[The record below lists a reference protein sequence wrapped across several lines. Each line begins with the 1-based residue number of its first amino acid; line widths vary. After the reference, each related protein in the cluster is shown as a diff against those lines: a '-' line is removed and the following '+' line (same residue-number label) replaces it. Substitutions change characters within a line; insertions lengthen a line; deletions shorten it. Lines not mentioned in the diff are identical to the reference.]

1 MLIDTVVP
9 DMGESI
15 SEATVSSWLKASGD
29 AVADGDILVELET
42 DKVMVEVPANG
53 AGVLAEILKQEG
65 DTVVSGD
72 VLCKIDTGA
81 RAVAPQAESQPTA
94 AAPPQ
99 EVAEPPSQQAP
110 TQAAAA
116 PAPPQEGAARTRSQD
131 GSEPSLT
138 PAARRMVA
146 EHGLNAANITGSG
159 RHGQVTKEDIV
170 NFMELGPSKEHGPS
184 APAAPVPVAVPAT
197 IPASGAK
204 TLVAE
209 PSSPGERETRVRM
222 TRLRQRIAERLV
234 EVQQTAAI
242 LTTFNEVDMSA
253 VMALRTKYKEA
264 FREKYGMAVGFMSFF
279 TKACIE
285 ALKAFPAVNG
295 EVDGQDIIYKNY
307 YDIGVAVSTE
317 RGLVVPIVRDA
328 DRLRFIEIELEIAD
342 LAKRARESKLGVDDL
357 TGGTF
362 TISNGGIY
370 GSMLSTPILNPP
382 QSGILGMHNI
392 IKRPMVV
399 EDQIVVLPMMYL
411 ALSYDHRI
419 IDGREAVQFLIKVKQ
434 GIEDPSRMLLEI

>member
-15 SEATVSSWLKASGD
+15 SEATVAGWLKSTGD

-53 AGVLAEILKQEG
+53 TGVMAEILKQEG

-81 RAVAPQAESQPTA
+81 RAATPQGESQPTA

-110 TQAAAA
+110 TQAASA
-116 PAPPQEGAARTRSQD
+116 PAPPQEGV
-131 GSEPSLT
+131 EPSLT

-170 NFMELGPSKEHGPS
+170 NFMEHSPSTEHSPSKEHGPS
-184 APAAPVPVAVPAT
+184 APAAPVPVAVRAT

-307 YDIGVAVSTE
+307 YDIGVAVGTD

-392 IKRPMVV
+392 IKRPVV
-399 EDQIVVLPMMYL
+399 VQDQIVVRPMMYL

>member
-53 AGVLAEILKQEG
+53 TGVMAEILKQEG

-72 VLCKIDTGA
+72 VLCKIDTEA
-81 RAVAPQAESQPTA
+81 RAAAPQAEPQPT
-94 AAPPQ
+94 
-99 EVAEPPSQQAP
+99 
-110 TQAAAA
+110 A

-131 GSEPSLT
+131 GGEPSLT

-170 NFMELGPSKEHGPS
+170 NFMELGPSMEQGPS

-307 YDIGVAVSTE
+307 YDIGVAVGTD